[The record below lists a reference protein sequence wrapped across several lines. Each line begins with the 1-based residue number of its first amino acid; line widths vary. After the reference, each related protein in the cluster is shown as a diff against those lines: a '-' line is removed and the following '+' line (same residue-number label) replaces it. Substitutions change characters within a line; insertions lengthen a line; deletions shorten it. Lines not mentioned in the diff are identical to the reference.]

1 MDLDVTTLLQMA
13 RDTVRNPR
21 EGARLLMQ
29 LNLPMSARWT
39 ALLLMAVLS
48 AVFTHLSIAAMP
60 LPDQDGMQGVIATP
74 IRTAVLQVVVLLV
87 LVQGIYRIGRWRGGT
102 GSFAD
107 AMLLVSWLQFILLVL
122 QLVQIVMMVLLPPVG
137 ELLGLAG
144 LVLFLWLLTNF
155 VAELHGFRSLLLV
168 FVSIIFSLVSLAFLL
183 SLLFVMMFGVGV

>member
-87 LVQGIYRIGRWRGGT
+87 LVQGSTASGDGAAAPAVSPMRCCWCRGCN
-102 GSFAD
+102 SSCWCC
-107 AMLLVSWLQFILLVL
+107 SW
-122 QLVQIVMMVLLPPVG
+122 
-137 ELLGLAG
+137 
-144 LVLFLWLLTNF
+144 
-155 VAELHGFRSLLLV
+155 FRS
-168 FVSIIFSLVSLAFLL
+168 
-183 SLLFVMMFGVGV
+183 